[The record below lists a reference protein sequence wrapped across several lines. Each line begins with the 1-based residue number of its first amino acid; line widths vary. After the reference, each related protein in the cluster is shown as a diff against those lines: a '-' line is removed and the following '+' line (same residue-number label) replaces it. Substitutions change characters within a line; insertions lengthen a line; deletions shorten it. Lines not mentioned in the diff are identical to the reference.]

1 MRCLRLAA
9 LLCFACV
16 AAVQSVHATDAPKL
30 NLITTIPLPA
40 ITGGDFDHFAVD
52 LAHSKLYVAA
62 EKYGSIE
69 TFSLPDGR
77 HLESNRS
84 VAVSPHKIEL
94 IKDGQALMIAD
105 AGAARLE
112 IVDTISMTVQKR
124 ISLQPQ
130 PDSGILDAR
139 TGIFY
144 VGNGGVQSGKDY
156 AYISMVSTQGESLLG
171 RIRVPAGQIKGM
183 AIDPRTRRLFVNFR
197 DKNAVGIIDT
207 ETNQLV
213 GTWSIPGPSR
223 NSAMTL
229 DAEHRRLFIG
239 SRQPGKLYVLNVDT
253 GKIVQ
258 TLGITDISDE
268 MAVDPAHACV
278 YIAGE
283 GGLDVIRRE
292 QDGSY
297 TKVQYIDTHGGK
309 TFALVPEY
317 HRLYAVHTKGPLAS
331 TAGLQI
337 FDTH

>member
-1 MRCLRLAA
+1 MKCLRPAA
-9 LLCFACV
+9 LLCFVYV
-16 AAVQSVHATDAPKL
+16 AGVQSVHATDASEL
-30 NLITTIPLPA
+30 NLIATIPLPA
-40 ITGGDFDHFAVD
+40 ITGGDFDHCAVD

-77 HLESNRS
+77 HIESNRS

-94 IKDGQALMIAD
+94 IKDGRALMIAD
-105 AGAARLE
+105 AGAARVE
-112 IVDTISMTVQKR
+112 IVDTSTMTVEKR

-144 VGNGGVQSGKDY
+144 VGNGGVQSGKDD
-156 AYISMVSTQGESLLG
+156 AYISMLSAQSESLLG

-207 ETNQLV
+207 ETNTLV

-223 NSAMTL
+223 NSAITL
-229 DAEHRRLFIG
+229 DAEHRRLLIG
-239 SRQPGKLYVLNVDT
+239 SREPGKLYVLNVDT

-258 TLGITDISDE
+258 TLDITDISDE

-278 YIAGE
+278 YVAGE

-292 QDGSY
+292 HDGAY
-297 TKVQYIDTHGGK
+297 TKVQHIDTHGGK
-309 TFALVPEY
+309 TFAFVPEY
-317 HRLYAVHTKGPLAS
+317 HRLYVVNTRGPLAS